1 MATSR
6 KYTTSRTSFGAVA
19 AAALLLTLAACGR
32 PQAPDP
38 QLVTVGFWWETSP
51 ETQLNR
57 YSQVQIEVTFKSLR
71 ATPITFLGDTG
82 TNQPED
88 EIQIWAAPGPD
99 AIPVTFAEFPM
110 GDYATGAEMTW
121 KMTLDLSGLAGT
133 KNQVGIRPAPSAAG
147 SLTPD
152 QLEMTAATL
161 TWVR

>member
-6 KYTTSRTSFGAVA
+6 KYSTIRTGFGAVA

-32 PQAPDP
+32 PPAPDP

-57 YSQVQIEVTFKSLR
+57 YSQVQIEVTFKSLS
-71 ATPITFLGDTG
+71 AMQITFLGDTG

-88 EIQIWAAPGPD
+88 EIQIWSAPNVGS
-99 AIPVTFAEFPM
+99 IPVAFDEFPM

-121 KMTLDLSGLAGT
+121 KMTFDLSALANT
-133 KNQVGIRPAPSAAG
+133 ENKVAIRPAPAAAG
-147 SLTPD
+147 TLTPTA
-152 QLEMTAATL
+152 LEMTAATL
-161 TWVR
+161 IWVR